1 MAGVKGKEVLSAL
14 DFAKGW
20 IAGCR
25 EGLTLK
31 EIAESLGM
39 EYNAC
44 AARAKSLAKHFQGLE
59 NYKPKAGK
67 RGRQLSAED
76 KTAIEA
82 LLSE

>member
-1 MAGVKGKEVLSAL
+1 MSKGKETLAPL

-25 EGLTLK
+25 AEMTLK

-76 KTAIEA
+76 KAAIEA